1 MQKGRIRQSTNSQQ
15 THCKTFNNC
24 TRGSDPNWVWNT
36 AECKCTLEAFLK
48 GVSTK
53 HATEQHMHL
62 NRNKAQEIHHN
73 SLKHFPLQSFSKK
86 LSWFRCSGKW
96 EHLNLATRQNLAT
109 NSLTTNA
116 LQDFQQLYPW
126 FRSLA
131 GLEHCRMQIRPGG
144 TYGRGIHQT
153 RSRTAHA
160 SEPKQNPRN
169 SLQFIET
176 LLIAR
181 LQQAHSQVQMPWKRG
196 ASEPCGKAESGSQ
209 PTHNKRI
216 AALSATVPEVQMQQ

>member
-1 MQKGRIRQSTNSQQ
+1 MR
-15 THCKTFNNC
+15 
-24 TRGSDPNWVWNT
+24 D
-36 AECKCTLEAFLK
+36 FLLR
-48 GVSTK
+48 SFIK
-53 HATEQHMHL
+53 HL
-62 NRNKAQEIHHN
+62 
-73 SLKHFPLQSFSKK
+73 L
-86 LSWFRCSGKW
+86 WFRCSGKGK
-96 EHLNLATRQNLAT
+96 HLNLATRQNLAT

-116 LQDFQQLYPW
+116 LQDFQRLYPW

-181 LQQAHSQVQMPWKRG
+181 LQQAHSQVQMQRKMG
-196 ASEPCGKAESGSQ
+196 ASEPCHKTESGNQ
-209 PTHNKRI
+209 PTHSKRI
-216 AALSATVPEVQMQQ
+216 ARLSATVPVVQIPTGFGTPQNANTPWRHF